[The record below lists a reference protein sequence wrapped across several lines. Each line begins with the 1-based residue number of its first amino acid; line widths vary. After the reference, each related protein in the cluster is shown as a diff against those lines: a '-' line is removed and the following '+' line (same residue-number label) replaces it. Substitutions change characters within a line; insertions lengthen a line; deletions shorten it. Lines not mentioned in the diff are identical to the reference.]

1 MRNVICSDCFHCLWT
16 LGLLTCFFK
25 QPPTWNKYKHVV
37 LSLLVGLFP
46 PSLNLLCMVKYDLTL
61 KDPYMVEVPC
71 KDPHHRNK
79 TTSIRVPVILP
90 HELFNWLAEN
100 HRFYVSPDAI
110 KQFWKRWSEFKPF
123 HPAAE
128 LAVHNPVGISGD
140 DAKYTLG
147 GAKVIIICVNLVLL
161 DRAKRSQANDINT
174 EGCPYTVVFWYSVNE
189 SRIWP
194 CFGLNMF
201 LANNIYIYI
210 LYVYVYRYTVCIYIY
225 THNTCFFNMQVS

>member
-1 MRNVICSDCFHCLWT
+1 
-16 LGLLTCFFK
+16 
-25 QPPTWNKYKHVV
+25 
-37 LSLLVGLFP
+37 
-46 PSLNLLCMVKYDLTL
+46 MVKYDLTL

-110 KQFWKRWSEFKPF
+110 KQFWKRWSELKPF

-174 EGCPYTVVFWYSVNE
+174 EGCPYTVVF
-189 SRIWP
+189 
-194 CFGLNMF
+194 
-201 LANNIYIYI
+201 
-210 LYVYVYRYTVCIYIY
+210 
-225 THNTCFFNMQVS
+225 